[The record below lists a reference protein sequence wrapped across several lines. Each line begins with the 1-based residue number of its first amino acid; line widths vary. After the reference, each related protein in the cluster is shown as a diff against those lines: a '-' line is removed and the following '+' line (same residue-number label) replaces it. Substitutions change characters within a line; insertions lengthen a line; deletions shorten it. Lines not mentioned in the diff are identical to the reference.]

1 MEGIWVYD
9 RWKET
14 RSIYRMEGYEF
25 RIDGKKRHRD
35 IEWRG
40 YEFRLDAKKQN
51 RYIEWR
57 RYEFR
62 IDGKKQNRY
71 IEWRGYEFRID
82 GKKRHRYIE
91 WRGYEFRL
99 DAKKQNRYIEWR
111 GYEFRLDGKKRHRY
125 IEWRGY
131 EIDEKKQDGGDTL
144 KIRVESIFSFVIIN
158 ARKFRGLRCFV
169 RVYVCVWLIYDGVQV
184 DGRVACER
192 KRLDKWM
199 RVLFT
204 VMHELWR

>member
-1 MEGIWVYD
+1 MRVNYGLLYLCSYLATCSFIFV
-9 RWKET
+9 
-14 RSIYRMEGYEF
+14 F
-25 RIDGKKRHRD
+25 AN
-35 IEWRG
+35 IENS
-40 YEFRLDAKKQN
+40 K
-51 RYIEWR
+51 
-57 RYEFR
+57 
-62 IDGKKQNRY
+62 
-71 IEWRGYEFRID
+71 WRGYEFRID

-169 RVYVCVWLIYDGVQV
+169 HVYVYVYVCG
-184 DGRVACER
+184 
-192 KRLDKWM
+192 
-199 RVLFT
+199 
-204 VMHELWR
+204 

>member
-1 MEGIWVYD
+1 MRVNYGLLYLCSYLATCSFIFVFANIENSKW
-9 RWKET
+9 RE
-14 RSIYRMEGYEF
+14 YEF
-25 RIDGKKRHRD
+25 TIDGKKRDRY

-91 WRGYEFRL
+91 WRGYE
-99 DAKKQNRYIEWR
+99 
-111 GYEFRLDGKKRHRY
+111 
-125 IEWRGY
+125 
-131 EIDEKKQDGGDTL
+131 IDEKKQDGGDTL

-169 RVYVCVWLIYDGVQV
+169 HVYVYVYVCG
-184 DGRVACER
+184 
-192 KRLDKWM
+192 
-199 RVLFT
+199 
-204 VMHELWR
+204 